1 MSDAEDSGV
10 AAKLFGGW
18 TALRGVRD
26 DASDWIADLNLASH
40 VQILERRGIWPGCA
54 TIGDPSSG
62 KPFVSEIGDYRSL
75 HFDWGC
81 VQSGMSVANPLK
93 LTLDYTKAMMGF
105 LFFNPAP
112 RFIEMIG
119 LGGGSLAKFCHH
131 VLPSADITV
140 VELDAE
146 VIAMRN
152 HFSVPAESERFRI
165 VCGDGAAYVRT
176 SLIRPDV
183 LLVDGFDARGQPP
196 QLCSP
201 EFYAQCF
208 ERLAPNGLLVVNLWG
223 DDPGHFRHAAL
234 IKHIFSG
241 KLVLVPSIGSA
252 NQTVIARKG
261 SDLSL
266 TKTQMNQV
274 TILFKQSC
282 ARFLPAIGK
291 RIFRQL
297 EIASKH

>member
-1 MSDAEDSGV
+1 MSDAETPGV
-10 AAKLFGGW
+10 AGKLFSGW
-18 TALRGVRD
+18 SALRH
-26 DASDWIADLNLASH
+26 DASDWIADVNLASH
-40 VQILERRGIWPGCA
+40 IQTLQRLGAWPGRA

-93 LTLDYTKAMMGF
+93 LSIDYTKAMMGF

-112 RFIEMIG
+112 CVIEMIG

-131 VLPSADITV
+131 VLPGADITV
-140 VELDAE
+140 VELDAD
-146 VIAMRN
+146 VIALRD
-152 HFSVPAESERFRI
+152 HFSIPAESERFRI
-165 VCGDGAAYVRT
+165 LCGDGATHVHA
-176 SLIRPDV
+176 SPSRPDV

-201 EFYAQCF
+201 EFYRHCF
-208 ERLAPNGLLVVNLWG
+208 ERLAPDGLLVVNLWG

-234 IKHIFSG
+234 VKDIFSG
-241 KLVLVPSIGSA
+241 KLILVPSIGSA

-261 SDLSL
+261 SGLIL
-266 TKTQMNQV
+266 TKTQMEEV
-274 TILFKQSC
+274 IPLFRQSC
-282 ARFLPAIGK
+282 ARFLPAVGK

-297 EIASKH
+297 KIARKH